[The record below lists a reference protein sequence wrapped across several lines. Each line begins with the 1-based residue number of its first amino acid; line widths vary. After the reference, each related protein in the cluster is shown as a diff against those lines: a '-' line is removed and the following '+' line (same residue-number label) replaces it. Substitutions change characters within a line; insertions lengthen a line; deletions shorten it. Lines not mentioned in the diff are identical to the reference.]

1 MIDAWCLGVWAEHG
15 GRFPNRLLPFIG
27 LGNELFALFHSIAH
41 HFQHFQQHCLT
52 VQLQGKAL
60 DPSCYPTEFI
70 IISVAQLHPSPPT
83 KMIWTI
89 SWKVFPNR
97 VLYSSLSLSSRLTTN
112 SWNHHQYVQPGLWSG
127 QSDSVVVIVL
137 ILILSGET
145 GTLSQE
151 SARSKA
157 GAS

>member
-112 SWNHHQYVQPGLWSG
+112 SWNHHQYVQPGLLWS
-127 QSDSVVVIVL
+127 VR
-137 ILILSGET
+137 LSGSNCSHLDLVWRDRNT
-145 GTLSQE
+145 QPGVS
-151 SARSKA
+151 
-157 GAS
+157 